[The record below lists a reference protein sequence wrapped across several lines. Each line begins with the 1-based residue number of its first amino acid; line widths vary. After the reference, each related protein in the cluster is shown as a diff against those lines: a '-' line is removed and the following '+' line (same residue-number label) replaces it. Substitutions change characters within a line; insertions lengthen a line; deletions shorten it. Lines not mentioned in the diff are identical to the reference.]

1 MSEGPKMSSL
11 AVGGEDG
18 FKQSEERQ
26 SKPKVKYKDK
36 RKSVKISPRAY
47 ELLSYYS
54 DVTGVPITK
63 VIDDCVNDWYETV
76 GIGRIEKLTGRAN
89 H

>member
-1 MSEGPKMSSL
+1 MSSL
-11 AVGGEDG
+11 AVGSEDS
-18 FKQSEERQ
+18 KQNETRVVR
-26 SKPKVKYKDK
+26 KKYKDQ
-36 RKSVKISPRAY
+36 RKPVKISPRAY
-47 ELLSYYS
+47 DLLSYYS